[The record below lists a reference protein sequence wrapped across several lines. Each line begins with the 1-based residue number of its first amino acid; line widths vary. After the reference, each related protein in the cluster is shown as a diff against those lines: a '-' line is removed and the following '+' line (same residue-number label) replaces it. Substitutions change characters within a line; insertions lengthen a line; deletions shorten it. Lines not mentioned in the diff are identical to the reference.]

1 MVSIVTVQIEHE
13 DVVCWIA
20 VDGCESHEVMTRV
33 CVNLVFIPHMLVGLV
48 YKTQPNPPLN

>member
-1 MVSIVTVQIEHE
+1 MVGIVTVQIEHE